1 MDNNAFEKHMIDFVN
16 TNAKTAANERE
27 DQFQRDLDKW
37 KARRKAEKIRAIVE
51 MMCWVLCFI
60 TLVVAFGVLSWLDAV
75 PTELAIAIPAV
86 FGFMAGIRVCGL
98 VNKI

>member
-1 MDNNAFEKHMIDFVN
+1 MDNNAFEKNMIEFVN
-16 TNAKTAANERE
+16 SNAKTAETQRADHFQKDLEKWRE
-27 DQFQRDLDKW
+27 
-37 KARRKAEKIRAIVE
+37 RRKAEKIRAIVE
-51 MMCWVLCFI
+51 LLCWFFGFI

-86 FGFMAGIRVCGL
+86 FGFATGVRVCGL